1 MKRISLL
8 SAIALCIFCSCGNQN
23 SGNMKNETTGSN
35 TLGNNT
41 AGTNTSSNENFV
53 EGKDYQLY
61 ERVRLM
67 DKVGFTEPAEA
78 YSILLPKGWTS
89 DGDIVWN
96 QPGANCAGTYKK
108 LKASSPDGKYVFEMM
123 PDVLYSWHSNPDIMQ
138 FQPNS
143 GNCLAGQPMKADA
156 YLRNVLVQELGG
168 AEVTSVEEN
177 AAVVD
182 YMRQG
187 TQKAMAELQQ
197 YGAGQMQVEQS
208 AINGKLKYSDGSEG
222 MVTLGINSIYST
234 VPNVYD
240 GSSSQFTTSQVM
252 QRTIFKYP
260 AGEGEQ
266 AKKLFSLIMSSFR
279 TNPSWND
286 AVNNFWKEAR
296 QRSHTVHL
304 GRIKM
309 IDEQTRRIGEQAIRN
324 GQQRLAS
331 MDNQMRSWEQS
342 QSSQDRS
349 HTEFIKTIREVE
361 NFRDETGKYEMTAGY
376 NHVWSRGDGN
386 SFILSDNPNF
396 NAASVL
402 QDQNWKKM
410 QKVH

>member
-1 MKRISLL
+1 MKRITFLYAL
-8 SAIALCIFCSCGNQN
+8 ALCIFCSCGNQN
-23 SGNMKNETTGSN
+23 SGVNNGTTSSN
-35 TLGNNT
+35 ASGNNT
-41 AGTNTSSNENFV
+41 PGTNNSRAESFV

-67 DKVGFTEPAEA
+67 DKIGFTEPAEA

-89 DGDIVWN
+89 DGDIMWN
-96 QPGANCAGTYKK
+96 NPGTSCAGTYKK
-108 LKASSPDGKYVFEMM
+108 LKASSPDGKYVFEIL
-123 PDVLYSWHSNPDIMQ
+123 PDVLYTWHSSPELMQ
-138 FQPNS
+138 FQSNS
-143 GNCLAGQPMKADA
+143 GNCLTGEPMKAEA

-177 AAVVD
+177 TAVVD
-182 YMRQG
+182 YIRQG

-197 YGAGQMQVEQS
+197 YGAGQMQFDQT
-208 AINGKLKYSDGSEG
+208 AINGKLKYNDGSEG
-222 MVTLGINSIYST
+222 MVTLGINSINTT

-240 GSSSQFTTSQVM
+240 GTSSQFSTTQVM

-260 AGEGEQ
+260 AGESEQ

-279 TNPSWND
+279 SNPAWND
-286 AVNNFWKEAR
+286 AVNNFWREAR
-296 QRSHTVHL
+296 QRSHTVHI

-342 QSSQDRS
+342 QSSQDRT

-396 NAASVL
+396 NPASVL
-402 QDQNWKKM
+402 QDQNWKQM
-410 QKVH
+410 RKVQ